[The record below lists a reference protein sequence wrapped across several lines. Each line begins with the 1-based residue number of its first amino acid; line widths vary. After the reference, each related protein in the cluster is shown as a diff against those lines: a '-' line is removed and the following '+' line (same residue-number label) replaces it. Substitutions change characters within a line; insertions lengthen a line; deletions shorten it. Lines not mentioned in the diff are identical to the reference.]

1 VRAGF
6 RRYAIYRRATLAGAF
21 TNTVFGVIRVSIFFA
36 AADAAGGS
44 VAGYDRAA
52 LSTYTW
58 VGQGLIAVVW
68 LRLDAGD
75 PAGVRGVLRT
85 ELRDLTIAEP
95 DIEDVVARL
104 YRRAAAA
111 RSSTVDSE
119 VSPSV
124 RSSPGTPRVR
134 SRPGR

>member
-1 VRAGF
+1 
-6 RRYAIYRRATLAGAF
+6 
-21 TNTVFGVIRVSIFFA
+21 
-36 AADAAGGS
+36 
-44 VAGYDRAA
+44 VARSPGTTAA
-52 LSTYTW
+52 LSTYSW

-104 YRRAAAA
+104 YRRPAAA
-111 RSSTVDSE
+111 RSSTVD
-119 VSPSV
+119 
-124 RSSPGTPRVR
+124 
-134 SRPGR
+134 